1 MTIPHMES
9 EIILFSIIQNALY
22 LLPIN
27 NTISI
32 IDEINVETAILNL
45 SERDGLIDELA
56 IAIYKSGASNNIVVS
71 ITGLAH
77 LTLHNSF
84 INAFITI
91 VVTKM

>member
-56 IAIYKSGASNNIVVS
+56 
-71 ITGLAH
+71 
-77 LTLHNSF
+77 
-84 INAFITI
+84 
-91 VVTKM
+91 